1 MNFNNVN
8 QIKSLLNQLDLNYS
22 GFEEIYEENE
32 KNIGVLFPFIK
43 EPKKLIKFVNSNY
56 IIYHIKIPTFIKK
69 SDLYVIASL
78 YKGLFY
84 SNIILIHNNQI
95 LENDESSIDIIS
107 DGDRIIIIEDRIY
120 PDYSYL
126 FSIQKKYE
134 KEKENKI
141 NIICKKNF
149 ITNFVFSSKTLVS
162 EMINAIC
169 LFFGLDTRNL
179 RILYNANII
188 KPQNKTIWNFFN
200 GFNNVNLILYQKED
214 DRFFTECRFI
224 GKLISAKLY

>member
-1 MNFNNVN
+1 M
-8 QIKSLLNQLDLNYS
+8 I
-22 GFEEIYEENE
+22 
-32 KNIGVLFPFIK
+32 
-43 EPKKLIKFVNSNY
+43 PKKLIKFVNSNY

-120 PDYSYL
+120 PDSSYIFL
-126 FSIQKKYE
+126 IQKKYK

-141 NIICKKNF
+141 NIICKGK
-149 ITNFVFSSKTLVS
+149 IHTTNFVFSSKTLVS
-162 EMINAIC
+162 EMINAIY
-169 LFFGLDTRNL
+169 LFFGLDTNNL
-179 RILYNANII
+179 RILYNGMKI
-188 KPQNKTIWNFFN
+188 KSQNTSI
-200 GFNNVNLILYQKED
+200 
-214 DRFFTECRFI
+214 
-224 GKLISAKLY
+224 